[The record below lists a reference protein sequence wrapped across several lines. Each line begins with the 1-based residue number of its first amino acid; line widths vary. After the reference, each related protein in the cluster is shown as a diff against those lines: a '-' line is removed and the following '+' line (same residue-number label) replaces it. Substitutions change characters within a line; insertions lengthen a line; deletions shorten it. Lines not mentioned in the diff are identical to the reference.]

1 MPLLEIAQNR
11 RYVSA
16 MVRLEETTAQR
27 INQYAGFMN
36 TTADEVVD
44 KALAYVFA
52 RDKDFQEWL
61 QKPEAGRVQQL
72 LRLRR
77 LGQNGSTHESGNGT
91 GKHTNA
97 PTPAAGSRNPKAQAG
112 ME

>member
-11 RYVSA
+11 RYLSA
-16 MVRLEETTAQR
+16 MIRVEETTAQR
-27 INQYAGFMN
+27 IDQYAAFMN

-52 RDKDFQEWL
+52 RDKEFQEWV
-61 QKPEAGRVQQL
+61 QKPEAARIRPS
-72 LRLRR
+72 LRIRR
-77 LGQNGSTHESGNGT
+77 LGHNGATTEPMDDAP
-91 GKHTNA
+91 KHRNS
-97 PTPAAGSRNPKAQAG
+97 PAAVGGARAQKAPAG

>member
-16 MVRLEETTAQR
+16 MVRIEETIAQR
-27 INQYAGFMN
+27 INQYAAFMN
-36 TTADEVVD
+36 TTPDEVVD

-61 QKPEAGRVQQL
+61 QKPEAGRVQPR
-72 LRLRR
+72 LRMRR
-77 LGQNGSTHESGNGT
+77 LGQNSSANESGNGT
-91 GKHTNA
+91 GKQVNVPA
-97 PTPAAGSRNPKAQAG
+97 SAAGSRNAKAQPG